1 MTAVTMMA
9 QSQFECLRID
19 PIIKFAESTEP
30 LNLMAAGKPGQTV
43 KQTDF
48 RAKAQRF
55 SPLVAFLPVHPAGR
69 FHFLSTEMSPYPEGF
84 SEERKLWQKKT
95 RPARPVSLNRSGLK
109 RNKPFG

>member
-1 MTAVTMMA
+1 
-9 QSQFECLRID
+9 
-19 PIIKFAESTEP
+19 
-30 LNLMAAGKPGQTV
+30 MAAGKPGQTV

-84 SEERKLWQKKT
+84 SEERKLWQKNMASEKWDT
-95 RPARPVSLNRSGLK
+95 RQRFSVSAPSVRRSNGFSRTDLLPELC
-109 RNKPFG
+109 RQEGNT